1 MNYTY
6 IIIDDD
12 PESVLKTKAIASEFS
27 ELNFLASAD
36 NYADGVNLI
45 LGLMPK
51 LIFLEIEP
59 NDKNSNLSLQIIN
72 GLLMYLKELPKIVI
86 TTKKKDFAFDCI
98 KYEVFDYLLKPLSV
112 LDFVKLIHK
121 LNKTNTEDEVVLV
134 QNPKAR
140 KNPISENNGS
150 KNTKKSF
157 ILCVKSYGDHRYIDS
172 DDICYFHADN
182 NSTDI
187 HLKNGEMITAF
198 KTLKHFE
205 TVLTNPFI
213 RIHNS
218 YIVNRHHISRIHT
231 GNSLCYIKKTTIK
244 LPFSKSYKTN
254 IDFIIS
260 EFANENYIE
269 T

>member
-27 ELNFLASAD
+27 ELNFLGSAN

-45 LGLMPK
+45 LELMPK
-51 LIFLEIEP
+51 LIFLEIDP
-59 NDKNSNLSLQIIN
+59 IDKNSNLSLQIIN
-72 GLLMYLKELPKIVI
+72 GLMMYLKELPKIVI

-98 KYEVFDYLLKPLSV
+98 KYEVIDYLLKPLLV
-112 LDFVKLIHK
+112 IDFVKLIHK
-121 LNKTNTEDEVVLV
+121 LNKINTDDEVLLV
-134 QNPKAR
+134 QNPNAR
-140 KNPISENNGS
+140 ENRSIENAES
-150 KNTKKSF
+150 KSSKKSF

-172 DDICYFHADN
+172 DEICYFQADN

-187 HLKNGEMITAF
+187 HLKSGEMITAF

-218 YIVNRHHISRIHT
+218 YIVNRNYISRIHT